1 MYQSLKVS
9 RTRGHFS
16 ACFELCNAVVNVFMS
31 HSCRVRTF
39 VELRDIEMLLEVLK
53 FHGPDTAGR
62 CT

>member
-1 MYQSLKVS
+1 LKVS

-16 ACFELCNAVVNVFMS
+16 ACFELCNAVVNMMS
-31 HSCRVRTF
+31 HSCRVRRF

-53 FHGPDTAGR
+53 FLGPDTAGH